1 MTLFWIE
8 DDSCK
13 ILFSFLFNI
22 KFHTIYSDYGS
33 LYLSPPR
40 SSPLLQNLDMRYLS
54 LFLVNDKQMGKQLK
68 QQTNRFKCRTN
79 KNTRNTHTHTQK
91 KTKPIKTQ
99 N

>member
-1 MTLFWIE
+1 
-8 DDSCK
+8 
-13 ILFSFLFNI
+13 
-22 KFHTIYSDYGS
+22 
-33 LYLSPPR
+33 
-40 SSPLLQNLDMRYLS
+40 MRYLS